1 MKLVNLRQ
9 LESKLMWS
17 SITAAVKSKMAVES
31 KATHMGLKAIME
43 PKVMLKVGGANGC
56 CGSTGQ
62 KVVNTE

>member
-31 KATHMGLKAIME
+31 KATPMGPEGYYGTEGYVEDWWRQWVLWKYGSE
-43 PKVMLKVGGANGC
+43 GC
-56 CGSTGQ
+56 Q
-62 KVVNTE
+62 H

>member
-31 KATHMGLKAIME
+31 KATHMGPEGYYGTEGYVEGWWRLWLLWKY
-43 PKVMLKVGGANGC
+43 
-56 CGSTGQ
+56 GSEGFQ
-62 KVVNTE
+62 H

>member
-31 KATHMGLKAIME
+31 KATHMGPEGYYGTEGYVESWWHPWLLWKY
-43 PKVMLKVGGANGC
+43 
-56 CGSTGQ
+56 GSESCQ
-62 KVVNTE
+62 H

>member
-31 KATHMGLKAIME
+31 KATHMGPEGYYGTEGYVEGWWRQWVLW
-43 PKVMLKVGGANGC
+43 
-56 CGSTGQ
+56 STGQ
-62 KVVNTE
+62 KVLNTE